1 MKEKE
6 SDIEEDKS
14 DIKINMNNNNINN
27 YELFD
32 KITKQINEDIIKNK
46 NFIKSDDSELF
57 NAVKNFFLKL
67 YSEKNNLLEIKNKF
81 GNNLSQYYLSSG
93 QIFLSLEIIKIYYN
107 IYINEID
114 GKTNFIN
121 WLNNNN
127 SNEQNIFEIGI
138 EIQSNPKDIIEF
150 YKQIF
155 EIIEKLNNNYIV
167 YQILEKRKENVFI
180 LTIKEEKLYL
190 LLFLYE
196 KIKKYYPSSNPLD
209 IKNKSCLT
217 PLHFSSYY
225 SNREITDILLILGCK
240 INPEDNHLNIP
251 LHFAIKGG
259 DLSVVK
265 KLIFYGADKNK
276 LNKDKLTPSDYAKKY
291 GNSAM
296 INLFSKN
303 PLNNIEALNNKKY
316 DKLFLLIFLGL
327 IAIKYGIYKYFWKS
341 YISDGICLIS
351 FLYLVLRPKNYYI
364 FSYENNNKEPEDI
377 GFEELFLQ
385 CNYDKNKMK
394 KICPKCK
401 IIKKFKTKHC
411 IICDTCVEDFDHHC
425 YWINKC
431 INSKIFY
438 EFIAFLIIMFTFLLI
453 NLISFFI
460 EFKRIVK
467 INKNKNYSYYI
478 GLVILTIYLFIISF
492 GIAIV
497 SSLLYERFI
506 ETISSKKKMTL
517 EENLLNKKNSEDEG
531 DKINI
536 INNSEDKI

>member
-1 MKEKE
+1 M
-6 SDIEEDKS
+6 
-14 DIKINMNNNNINN
+14 
-27 YELFD
+27 
-32 KITKQINEDIIKNK
+32 
-46 NFIKSDDSELF
+46 
-57 NAVKNFFLKL
+57 
-67 YSEKNNLLEIKNKF
+67 
-81 GNNLSQYYLSSG
+81 
-93 QIFLSLEIIKIYYN
+93 
-107 IYINEID
+107 
-114 GKTNFIN
+114 
-121 WLNNNN
+121 
-127 SNEQNIFEIGI
+127 
-138 EIQSNPKDIIEF
+138 
-150 YKQIF
+150 
-155 EIIEKLNNNYIV
+155 
-167 YQILEKRKENVFI
+167 
-180 LTIKEEKLYL
+180 
-190 LLFLYE
+190 
-196 KIKKYYPSSNPLD
+196 D

-401 IIKKFKTKHC
+401 LIKKFKTKHC

-453 NLISFFI
+453 NLISIFI

-467 INKNKNYSYYI
+467 TNKNKNYSYYI

-492 GIAIV
+492 GFAIV

-506 ETISSKKKMTL
+506 EKISSKKKMTL
-517 EENLLNKKNSEDEG
+517 EENLLNKKNNEDEG